1 MRRTKRSGREIVS
14 FLLSTFSILIIAF
27 FVIRYVLQT
36 VSFAP

>member
-14 FLLSTFSILIIAF
+14 FLLSAFSIMIIAF
-27 FVIRYVLQT
+27 FIIRYVLQT

>member
-1 MRRTKRSGREIVS
+1 MRRVQRSGKDLVS
-14 FLLSTFSILIIAF
+14 VLLGVFSILIIAF